1 MPPTPRDGAGPR
13 PVPPLSPR
21 TVLRNRHVVAQ
32 PCLVAPLPYL
42 NFLRHLKTNVFKRY
56 GMRRLLQ
63 EAPPLWDALT
73 KAQKRSFEPE
83 RVVSRMVRQAKA
95 NRARRLLFRSR
106 QGQTGRGSTKVRR
119 PIYDKRP
126 VPLRR
131 RKRAS
136 KPKSKDQERGSRRPP
151 SQ

>member
-1 MPPTPRDGAGPR
+1 
-13 PVPPLSPR
+13 PPLSPR

-73 KAQKRSFEPE
+73 RAQKRSFEPE
-83 RVVSRMVRQAKA
+83 VSPSISQFPASGSFFFCLQRVVSRMVRQAKA

-131 RKRAS
+131 RKR
-136 KPKSKDQERGSRRPP
+136 
-151 SQ
+151 